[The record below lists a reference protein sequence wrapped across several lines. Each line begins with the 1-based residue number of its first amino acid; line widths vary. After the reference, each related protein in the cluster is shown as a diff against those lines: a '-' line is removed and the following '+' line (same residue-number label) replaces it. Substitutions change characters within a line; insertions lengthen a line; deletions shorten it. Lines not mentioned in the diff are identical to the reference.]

1 MPDQVPKAVV
11 QERYERLVALQ
22 ERISLEENQAQ
33 IGRELQ
39 VLVSTGEGKKDAETH
54 RLTGRA
60 EDSRLVHFELPE
72 GSVVPRP
79 GDVVTVTVTH
89 AAPSTCSPTAPT
101 APRCASAAPA
111 PGMRGTVRRPSPAAF
126 PRPRARGGA
135 PRACRSGFRRC
146 ASADPPRGLPSLGRR
161 RATGTGK
168 TDLSLRLAEALI
180 ARGRSAEIVNADA
193 MQLYRGM
200 DIGTAKLPVAERRG
214 IPHHLF
220 DVLEVTDEAAVA
232 AYQDAART
240 AIGDI
245 FDRGGDAILVG
256 GSGLYVSSVVYDF
269 RFPPHDDAVRERL
282 EQDLAQDGPGAL
294 LERLRLLDPTTAE
307 RIDARNG
314 RRIVRALEIA
324 LQGDR
329 GHGAALPEAPVLWH
343 EPTTLV
349 GVELDRA
356 PLVARLDE
364 RVERMWREGSSPR
377 SRRSARGASSAG
389 SRRAVPSATPRPST
403 SSPDASTRRTR
414 SPDPGADTR
423 AAAPGV
429 VVPSVP
435 GIHWVAPDADAAALA
450 DSMA

>member
-1 MPDQVPKAVV
+1 MTGRLWAVV
-11 QERYERLVALQ
+11 
-22 ERISLEENQAQ
+22 
-33 IGRELQ
+33 G
-39 VLVSTGEGKKDAETH
+39 
-54 RLTGRA
+54 
-60 EDSRLVHFELPE
+60 
-72 GSVVPRP
+72 
-79 GDVVTVTVTH
+79 
-89 AAPSTCSPTAPT
+89 
-101 APRCASAAPA
+101 
-111 PGMRGTVRRPSPAAF
+111 
-126 PRPRARGGA
+126 
-135 PRACRSGFRRC
+135 
-146 ASADPPRGLPSLGRR
+146 
-161 RATGTGK
+161 ATGTGK
-168 TDLSLRLAEALI
+168 TDLSLRLAEALS
-180 ARGRSAEIVNADA
+180 ARGRAAEIVNADA

-240 AIGDI
+240 AISDI
-245 FDRGGDAILVG
+245 FSRDADAILVG

-294 LERLRLLDPTTAE
+294 LARLRLLDPTTAE

-329 GHGAALPEAPVLWH
+329 GHGAALPAEPVLWQ
-343 EPTTLV
+343 EPTMLV

-356 PLVARLDE
+356 QLVARLDE
-364 RVERMWREGSSPR
+364 RVERMWREGMLAEVEALR
-377 SRRSARGASSAG
+377 ARGLERGVTASRAIGYAQAVDQLAG
-389 SRRAVPSATPRPST
+389 RIDQAEAIAQTQ
-403 SSPDASTRRTR
+403 ALTRRYAR
-414 SPDPGADTR
+414 RQVSWFR
-423 AAAPGV
+423 RY
-429 VVPSVP
+429 P